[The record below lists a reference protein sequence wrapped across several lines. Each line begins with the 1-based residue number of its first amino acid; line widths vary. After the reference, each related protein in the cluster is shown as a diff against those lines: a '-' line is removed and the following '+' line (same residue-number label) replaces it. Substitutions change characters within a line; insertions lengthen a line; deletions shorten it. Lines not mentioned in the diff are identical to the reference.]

1 MPAVTVDGVTVG
13 HDEAKR
19 LDDVHLAIEDGELL
33 VVIGPSGSGKT
44 TLLRVLA
51 GLEPVNAGR
60 VLIDDHDVTE
70 VPAAQRDVAMVFQ
83 EGSLQRQLTVRD
95 NIAFPLRLLRSP
107 GQEVTER
114 VEASARV
121 MGLSDLLDRLPR
133 QLSAGSRQAV
143 ETTRELGRA
152 VGLFLLDEPLANV
165 DSHERQRLRR
175 ELAMVQR
182 AAGVTMVYAT
192 NDQTEAMALGDRV
205 AVLVAGQVVQVGP
218 PLELYE
224 RPATIEVAT
233 LLGSPPTNLLPAADV
248 TVSGRV
254 PGGQTPGGRVL
265 VGVRPADL
273 DPEPRRQGLHVRV
286 SVMQV
291 TSTGPELHVRGRVAG
306 TTVTAV
312 LRTPLAV
319 PEPMVGEELDLY
331 ADPDRLRFFDYR
343 TGAAV
348 G

>member
-13 HDEAKR
+13 HDGARR

-51 GLEPVNAGR
+51 GLEPVDAGR

-83 EGSLQRQLTVRD
+83 EGSLQRQLTARD

-107 GQEVTER
+107 GPEVTER

-121 MGLSDLLDRLPR
+121 MGLSHLLDRLPR

-233 LLGSPPTNLLPAADV
+233 LLGSPPTNLLSAADV

-254 PGGQTPGGRVL
+254 PDGRVL

-319 PEPMVGEELDLY
+319 PEPTVGEELDLY

-343 TGAAV
+343 TGVAV

>member
-1 MPAVTVDGVTVG
+1 MPAVTVDGVTVDRDG
-13 HDEAKR
+13 ARR
-19 LDDVHLAIEDGELL
+19 LDEVHLAIEDGELL

-51 GLEPVNAGR
+51 GLEPVDAGR
-60 VLIDDHDVTE
+60 VLFGGRDVTE
-70 VPAAQRDVAMVFQ
+70 VPAAQREVAMVFQ
-83 EGSLQRQLTVRD
+83 EGSLQRHLTARD
-95 NIAFPLRLLRSP
+95 NIAFPWRLLRTP
-107 GQEVTER
+107 GPEVVGR

-152 VGLFLLDEPLANV
+152 TDLFLLDEPLANV
-165 DSHERQRLRR
+165 DTHERQRLRR
-175 ELAMVQR
+175 ELAMVQG

-192 NDQTEAMALGDRV
+192 NDQAEAMALGDRV
-205 AVLVAGQVVQVGP
+205 AVIVAGEVVQVGP
-218 PLELYE
+218 PLELHE
-224 RPATIEVAT
+224 HPATIEVAT
-233 LLGSPPTNLLPAADV
+233 LLGSPPTNLLPVGEV
-248 TVSGRV
+248 TLW
-254 PGGQTPGGRVL
+254 GGVPGGRVL
-265 VGVRPADL
+265 IGVRPADL
-273 DPEPRRQGLHVRV
+273 GPEPRRRGLHVRL

-291 TSTGPELHVRGRVAG
+291 TSTGPELHVRGRVG
-306 TTVTAV
+306 STTAIAV

-319 PEPMVGEELDLY
+319 PAPTVGEALDLY
-331 ADPDRLRFFDYR
+331 ADPERLRFFDAR